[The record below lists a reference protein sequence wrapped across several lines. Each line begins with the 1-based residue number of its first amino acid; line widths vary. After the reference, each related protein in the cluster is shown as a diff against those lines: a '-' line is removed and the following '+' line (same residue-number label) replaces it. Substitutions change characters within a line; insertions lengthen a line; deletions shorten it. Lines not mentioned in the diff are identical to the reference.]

1 MSDEYA
7 SWSTALVIVGFVI
20 EFIYHGYLSAL
31 EALNEAS
38 LEREASDEDSSEAKE
53 LLGLLSRHRKIRISR
68 MTWTVLI
75 ALLWGVVVLRGLMKS
90 FSLAGL
96 TGIGLA
102 GAVGGI
108 VLLFTVLLVSI
119 AHLVPEWMAARKPKQ
134 WAIRLRKLVNVLS
147 VPVWPLTWLAEALAT
162 LAVKIVGIDPNAEDS
177 VTEDEIVSMVN
188 EGHEQGVIEAS
199 EAEMINNIIEF
210 GDKEAGDIM
219 THRKNIMAVSGDML
233 LENAV
238 TDLLEAGYSR
248 APVYEEELDNV
259 VGFLNLKDAVL
270 AARDP
275 SSAGRTIRE
284 IDGLLREIRFI
295 PETRNI
301 NDLFKTMQSEKIHIV
316 MVVDEYGQI
325 DGLITMEDV
334 LEEIVGNILDEY
346 DDEEKYVVHLEN
358 GYLFQGMTP
367 LDEVSELLDLRL
379 EDEEYDTLNGF
390 LISLLDRI
398 PGEDEKPELD
408 YEGYHFAVE
417 KVENK
422 MIHTVRV
429 TPLPKEEN

>member
-7 SWSTALVIVGFVI
+7 SWSTVLVIVGFVI

-38 LEREASDEDSSEAKE
+38 LEREASDEDSSEAKM

-75 ALLWGVVVLRGLMKS
+75 ALLWGVVVLQGLAEA
-90 FSLAGL
+90 FTQAGL
-96 TGIGLA
+96 TGIRLVA
-102 GAVGGI
+102 ALGGV

-134 WAIRLRKLVNVLS
+134 WAVGLRKLVNVLS

-162 LAVKIVGIDPNAEDS
+162 LSVKIVGIDPNAEDS

-233 LENAV
+233 LESAV

-259 VGFLNLKDAVL
+259 IGFLNLKDAVL

-275 SSAGRTIRE
+275 SSAGKTIRE
-284 IDGLLREIRFI
+284 INGLLREIRFI

-346 DDEEKYVVHLEN
+346 DDEEKYVIHLEN

-429 TPLPKEEN
+429 TSLPKEEN